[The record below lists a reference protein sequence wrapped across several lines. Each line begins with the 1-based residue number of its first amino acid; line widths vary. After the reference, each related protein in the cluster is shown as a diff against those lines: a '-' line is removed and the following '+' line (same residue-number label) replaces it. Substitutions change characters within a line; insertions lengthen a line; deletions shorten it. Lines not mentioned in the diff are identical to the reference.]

1 MGSVQEREL
10 VCVCVGGFSW
20 IAEVVAKSCY
30 CQRWRAKTKKSRKNK
45 EREREAEQIC
55 EEESSEVQKRVVV
68 QRADHMLCDAVEKLA
83 VQGSCV
89 SV

>member
-1 MGSVQEREL
+1 VLLPAVARED
-10 VCVCVGGFSW
+10 
-20 IAEVVAKSCY
+20 EEEPQK
-30 CQRWRAKTKKSRKNK
+30 QR
-45 EREREAEQIC
+45 EGEREAEQIC